1 MTEPCTFV
9 HRIENLEKR
18 DDDMVSLLG
27 KIESK
32 FDSKLDMI
40 IFQINKVAV
49 LEASHQAHSSAMER
63 CFATMEKISSRL
75 DAMDAF
81 RNRTEG
87 MAKMAWVLWGAMGT
101 GVGFLLLKA
110 MFAGGSH

>member
-1 MTEPCTFV
+1 MSDPCQFT

-18 DDDMVSLLG
+18 DDDMITLLG
-27 KIESK
+27 KIEAK

-63 CFATMEKISSRL
+63 CFKMMEKIGERM
-75 DAMDAF
+75 DYIDAF
-81 RNRTEG
+81 KNKTEG

-101 GVGFLLLKA
+101 GLGFLLLKA
-110 MFAGGSH
+110 MLGGNH

>member
-1 MTEPCTFV
+1 MADPCQFT

-18 DDDMVSLLG
+18 DDDMVALLG

-32 FDSKLDMI
+32 FDAKLDTI

-49 LEASHQAHSSAMER
+49 LEASHQAHSTAMER
-63 CFATMEKISSRL
+63 CFKALEKIAAKQ
-75 DAMDAF
+75 DDFDAF

-101 GVGFLLLKA
+101 GLGFLLLKA
-110 MFAGGSH
+110 MLGSH